1 MNETKLIDQFWRD
14 CDEANF
20 SKEAI
25 VLFFYL
31 LYLYHKKR
39 EKEIKMHPN
48 KLSSVVKGF
57 TQQNVIAASEEL
69 ARRGYVD
76 YTPADETHSSGV
88 YRFIKEEEPR
98 GKNKKS

>member
-1 MNETKLIDQFWRD
+1 MNETKLIELFWRD
-14 CDEANF
+14 SDDANF

-31 LYLYHKKR
+31 LHLYHERR

-76 YTPADETHSSGV
+76 YTPADETRSSGI
-88 YRFIKEEEPR
+88 YRFIKEEETR
-98 GKNKKS
+98 GRSKKS